1 MGLTAR
7 RAEGAAI
14 PLIRLASRLVASAD
28 GKRARILLVNAGL
41 HIGPE
46 SMSIRVAIRHK
57 THYRYDK
64 PVNLGPHILRLR
76 PAAHSRT
83 PILGYSLRILP
94 EQHFINW
101 QQDPFG
107 NFLARLVFPEKTT
120 HFDFEVEVIAD
131 MTAINPFDFFLEE
144 SAKEYPFEY
153 DAQLAKELVP
163 YCELAESGPLLL
175 AWLEGVD
182 RTKRRTQDFLV
193 DLNQR
198 VWQAL
203 KYNIRMEPGVQTC
216 EETLRLACGSCRDSA
231 WLLVLILRHL
241 GLAARFVSGYLVQLA
256 ADVKSLDGPSGPE
269 ADFTDLHAWAEVYVP
284 GAGWIGL
291 DPTSGLFASENHIP
305 LACTPDPVSA
315 APVSGAMDACEV
327 NFSFDNSVTRIHE
340 DPRVTKPYRDD
351 QWTAIDALGR
361 AVDAKL
367 AQLDVRL
374 TMGGEPT
381 FVSIDDMESAQWNT
395 AALGAH
401 KLERAQDL
409 WKRLGKRYA
418 PDGLRYSGQGKWY
431 PGEPLP
437 RWALGIFWRS
447 DGVALWQ
454 NPALLADEGLDYGH
468 TTAHASEFIHL
479 LAQHLGLPTRHIQ
492 PGFEDA
498 LHYLLKEAE
507 IPLNL
512 DPAHADLK
520 DPQERRSLADKLS
533 RGLDAAVGYVLPI
546 ARDGVEKRWNSS
558 DWNFRRGRLYL
569 IPGDSPMGLRLP
581 LDSLPWVAEV
591 ERETPWPL
599 DLFAPRGEL
608 PDVYGEVARR
618 FSEFQAEQE
627 AHPEIH
633 AQGVADGAMDTAP
646 TPAKVIHTAL
656 CVEARGGVLRV
667 FMPPLSALEHYLEL
681 IAAIETVAAKQNTP
695 IILEGYEPPRDW
707 RLQRLM
713 VTPDPGVI
721 EVNIHPASNW
731 DDLTANTR
739 ALYEEARLARL
750 TTEKFMLDGRHTG
763 TGGGN
768 HVTLGGA
775 TPADSPMLRRPDLV
789 MSLVTYWQ
797 HHPGLSYLFSGLFIG
812 PTSQAPRV
820 DEGRDEKLYEL
831 EIAFQQM
838 PAGETTQLWL
848 VDRLLRNLLVD
859 LSGNTHR
866 SEFSIDKL
874 YSPDSP
880 SGRQGLVEFRGFEM
894 PPHWQM
900 SAAQML
906 LLRILVARFWENPY
920 RHKLVRWG
928 TELHDRFMLPHYVR
942 ADLLDVVR
950 DLQESGYPFQ
960 ADWLDPYIEFRFP
973 RIGTVKIGDIEIELR
988 TAIEPW
994 HVLGEELSN
1003 VGTARFVDSS
1013 MERLQVRVTGL
1024 TDSRHVLTCNGRGV
1038 RMKSTGRHGEYVA
1051 GIRYRAWQPPSALH
1065 PTIGVHSPLVI
1076 DLIDTW
1082 TGKAIGGCAYHV
1094 SHPGGLSYDVFPV
1107 NANEAES
1114 RRVNRFQDWNHTPGP
1129 LRVPPDLARLAEFL
1143 PAGSGLVPMAPP
1155 PEEATNEYPY
1165 TLDLRRRPE

>member
-1 MGLTAR
+1 
-7 RAEGAAI
+7 
-14 PLIRLASRLVASAD
+14 
-28 GKRARILLVNAGL
+28 
-41 HIGPE
+41 
-46 SMSIRVAIRHK
+46 MSIRVAIRHK
-57 THYRYDK
+57 TRYQYDR
-64 PVNLGPHILRLR
+64 PVSMAPHILRLR
-76 PAAHSRT
+76 PAPHSRT
-83 PILGYSLRILP
+83 PILGYSLRIQP
-94 EQHFINW
+94 EKHFINW

-131 MTAINPFDFFLEE
+131 MTVINPFDFFLEE
-144 SAKEYPFEY
+144 YAKDYPFEY
-153 DAQLAKELVP
+153 DAQLSKELAP

-175 AWLEGVD
+175 AWLKEVEHTP
-182 RTKRRTQDFLV
+182 RSTQDFLV
-193 DLNQR
+193 DINQR
-198 VWQAL
+198 VWKAL
-203 KYNIRMEPGVQTC
+203 QYNIRMEPGVQTC
-216 EETLRLACGSCRDSA
+216 EETLALARGSCRDSA
-231 WLLVLILRHL
+231 WLLVQILRHL
-241 GLAARFVSGYLVQLA
+241 GFAARFVSGYLVQLS
-256 ADVKSLDGPSGPE
+256 ADLKSLDGPSGPE

-284 GAGWIGL
+284 GAGWLGL
-291 DPTSGLFASENHIP
+291 DPTSGLFAGENHIP

-315 APVSGAMDACEV
+315 APVTGATDKCEV
-327 NFSFDNSVTRIHE
+327 SFSFDNSVVRIHE

-351 QWTAIDALGR
+351 QWVAIDALGR

-367 AQLDVRL
+367 LENDVRL

-395 AALGAH
+395 AALGTH
-401 KLERAQDL
+401 KLERARDL
-409 WKRLGKRYA
+409 WQRLSGRFA
-418 PDGLRYSGQGKWY
+418 PNGLKFSGQGKWY

-447 DGVALWQ
+447 DGVALWK
-454 NPALLADEGLDYGH
+454 NPALLADEGKSYGH
-468 TTAHASEFIHL
+468 SAATAAVFMEALSSR
-479 LAQHLGLPTRHIQ
+479 LGLPAAYSQ
-492 PGFEDA
+492 AGYEDA
-498 LHYLLKEAE
+498 LYYLLKEAE
-507 IPLNL
+507 HPANL
-512 DPAHADLK
+512 DLAKINLK
-520 DPQERRSLADKLS
+520 DPIERRSLADKLS
-533 RGLDAAVGYVLPI
+533 RGLDEPVGYVLPI
-546 ARDGVEKRWNSS
+546 AWNDSRNSWTSS
-558 DWNFRRGRLYL
+558 AWNFRRGRLYL

-581 LDSLPWVAEV
+581 LDSLPWVAEA

-599 DLFAPRGEL
+599 DLFAPRDKLADDFGEK
-608 PDVYGEVARR
+608 YGEIAKRY
-618 FSEFQAEQE
+618 SEFQPARNP
-627 AHPEIH
+627 HPEI
-633 AQGVADGAMDTAP
+633 QEQPLADSPLSRRELGGNSSDAD
-646 TPAKVIHTAL
+646 TPATTNPPSLPLKGGGTAVIHTAL
-656 CVEARGGVLRV
+656 CVEARGGVLRI
-667 FMPPLSALEHYLEL
+667 FMPPVSTLEHYLEL
-681 IAAIETVAAKQNTP
+681 TAAIEQVAARLETP
-695 IILEGYEPPRDW
+695 VILEGYEPPRDW

-721 EVNIHPASNW
+721 EVNIHPASTW
-731 DDLTANTR
+731 DGFIGNTR
-739 ALYEEARLARL
+739 VLYEEARLARL

-838 PAGETTQLWL
+838 PEVTPGAETSQLWL

-859 LSGNTHR
+859 LTGNTHR

-880 SGRQGLVEFRGFEM
+880 TGRLGLVEFRGFEM

-900 SAAQML
+900 SAAQAL
-906 LLRILVARFWENPY
+906 LLRILVARFWQKPY

-950 DLQESGYPFQ
+950 DLQNSGYPFQ
-960 ADWLDPYIEFRFP
+960 ADWLDPFIEFRFP
-973 RIGTVKIGDIEIELR
+973 RIGTVNIDDIEIELR

-994 HVLGEELSN
+994 HVLGEELSHI
-1003 VGTARFVDSS
+1003 GTARFVDSS
-1013 MERLQVRVTGL
+1013 VERVQVRVTGL
-1024 TDSRHVLTCNGRGV
+1024 TDNRYVIACNGRRV
-1038 RMKSTGRHGEYVA
+1038 PLKSSGRHGEYVA

-1076 DLIDTW
+1076 DLIDSW
-1082 TGKAIGGCAYHV
+1082 TGQAIGGCAYHV
-1094 SHPGGLSYDVFPV
+1094 SHPGGRSYDAFPI
-1107 NANEAES
+1107 NAFEAES
-1114 RRVNRFQDWNHTPGP
+1114 RRVNRYQDWNHTPGP
-1129 LRVPPDLARLAEFL
+1129 LPLPPDLAGLAKFIPE
-1143 PAGSGLVPMAPP
+1143 GSGLRAMAPP
-1155 PEEATNEYPY
+1155 PEEPTHEYPY
-1165 TLDLRRRPE
+1165 TLDLRRKPE